1 MVKKFPAVDEAVIIQ
16 YTRIHKNSAQNYDN
30 NTCNKKAD
38 RAIRELIENCVI
50 ANYVK
55 VNATTKDNVFRCCFQ
70 IPRSYNKG
78 LATVKLTLESTKN
91 EFRDDGSFI
100 VTRVLRANCDCP
112 ASANGV
118 FCACHHIIAGLRLVQ
133 RFYLSRPEVTCT
145 SLPREWDKRKGKNGI
160 QEDGGFGNIPGS
172 GMSGPVAATKFIG
185 DSDKKT
191 YRACN
196 NEESNRISF
205 ALDTRKQ
212 IAEYL
217 ERKRNNEK
225 WIKKEK
231 KLKESYYT
239 SFYKFY
245 YDGGDDSDEEVEEVI
260 CALEYLELPAN
271 MFKKQERIVI
281 EKLSPR

>member
-1 MVKKFPAVDEAVIIQ
+1 M
-16 YTRIHKNSAQNYDN
+16 
-30 NTCNKKAD
+30 
-38 RAIRELIENCVI
+38 
-50 ANYVK
+50 
-55 VNATTKDNVFRCCFQ
+55 
-70 IPRSYNKG
+70 
-78 LATVKLTLESTKN
+78 N

-172 GMSGPVAATKFIG
+172 GMSGPVTAAKFIG
-185 DSDKKT
+185 DSDQTT

-196 NEESNRISF
+196 NEESHRTSF
-205 ALDTRKQ
+205 ALDIRKQ
-212 IAEYL
+212 TAEYL
-217 ERKRNNEK
+217 EHKRNDEK

-231 KLKESYYT
+231 MLKESYYT